1 MNTGRLFM
9 TLWKVAP
16 KIPLPLVYALT
27 NLSADIV
34 WRLNLS
40 SVKQMRKNYAQFA
53 GKAPSERLV
62 REGVRSYFR
71 CFGQQFTLPG
81 WSKKQIKRSMTYPG
95 AEATKELMK
104 EGPVILAL
112 THSGNWDL
120 AGAWFCQNYGPILTV
135 AEKLDPPELFDA
147 FVEFREGL
155 GMEIIGV
162 GPGEHIFGKLVEKAK
177 GRGLLVPLLADRD
190 ISGSGI
196 EVDLGAGKAL
206 VAAGPAALAK
216 ALNRPLI
223 AGYMSYSKV
232 GRDWVVHAHFTE
244 PIPMPEPGP
253 DETDVEAW
261 TRAWVDRISP
271 VISEHLVDWHM
282 MQKVFVADL
291 DAGRL
296 ERARRR
302 AEQEHSDA
310 HSDAPED
317 PKEAT

>member
-1 MNTGRLFM
+1 MNTGKLFM
-9 TLWKVAP
+9 AAWRIAP
-16 KIPLPLVYALT
+16 KVPLPVVYAIT
-27 NLSADIV
+27 NLAADV
-34 WRLNLS
+34 AWRLNVS
-40 SVKQMRKNYAQFA
+40 SVKQLRKNYEQFA
-53 GKAPSERLV
+53 GRPPSERLV
-62 REGVRSYFR
+62 RDGVRSYFR

-81 WSKKQIKRSMTYPG
+81 WSDKLLRESVTYPG
-95 AEATKELMK
+95 AEKTKELMK
-104 EGPVILAL
+104 DGPVILAL

-147 FVEFREGL
+147 FVDFRESL

-162 GPGEHIFGKLVEKAK
+162 GPGEHVFGKLVDQAR

-196 EVDLGAGKAL
+196 EVDLGASKAL

-223 AGYMSYSKV
+223 AGHISYSKE
-232 GRDWVVHAHFTE
+232 GRNWVAHAHFTD

-253 DETDVEAW
+253 NETDVEAW
-261 TRAWVDRISP
+261 TRAWVNTISP
-271 VISEHLVDWHM
+271 VMGEYLVDWHM

-291 DAGRL
+291 DPERL

-302 AEQEHSDA
+302 AKQEH
-310 HSDAPED
+310 PD
-317 PKEAT
+317 PPADTVAKQEEAK